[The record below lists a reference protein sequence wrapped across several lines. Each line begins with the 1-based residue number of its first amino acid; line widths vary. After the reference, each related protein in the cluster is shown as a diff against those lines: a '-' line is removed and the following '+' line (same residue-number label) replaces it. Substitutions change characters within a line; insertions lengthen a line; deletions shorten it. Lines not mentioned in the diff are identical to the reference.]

1 MNRSNFYI
9 FMYASVMVIIVAAI
23 LSLAATGL
31 KPLQDK
37 NEEIAKKLD
46 ILNTVRQGLEAGD
59 AESKNLY
66 VEAEYEKFITESFVI
81 NSKGERVDAVDAF
94 SINLKK
100 ENAKAVEERTL
111 PVYVCTQQDGSKNFI
126 FPVLGNG
133 LWGPLWGYVAMNED
147 LVSIYGVVF
156 DHKGE
161 TPGLGAEI
169 NTDAFQDQFRDKLI
183 FDSSG
188 SFTSIL
194 VNKAGIQETENSVDA
209 ISGGT
214 ITSKGLEQ
222 MLYDCLSVYET
233 FINQQK

>member
-1 MNRSNFYI
+1 MNRSNLYI

-31 KPLQDK
+31 KPFQEK

-46 ILNTVRQGLEAGD
+46 ILNTVGQGMEAAD
-59 AESKNLY
+59 AELKNDY
-66 VEAEYEKFITESFVI
+66 VEAEYDKFITESFVI
-81 NSKGERVDAVDAF
+81 NSKGDRIDGIDAF
-94 SINLKK
+94 TVDLKK
-100 ENAKAVEERTL
+100 ENVKAAEERTL
-111 PVYVCTQQDGSKNFI
+111 PVYVCTQKGGNKNFI
-126 FPVLGNG
+126 FPVLGKG
-133 LWGPLWGYVAMNED
+133 LWGPIWGFIALND
-147 LVSIYGVVF
+147 DFVSIAGVVF

-169 NTDAFQDQFRDKLI
+169 NTDQFQDQFKNKKI

-194 VNKAGIQETENSVDA
+194 VNKAGIPETDNSVDA

-214 ITSKGLEQ
+214 ITSKGLEA
-222 MLYDCLSVYET
+222 MLFDCLSVYES

>member
-31 KPLQDK
+31 KPLQEK

-46 ILNTVRQGLEAGD
+46 ILNTVRQGLEAAD
-59 AESKNLY
+59 AESKNEY

-81 NSKGERVDAVDAF
+81 NSKGGRVDAIEAF
-94 SINLKK
+94 SIDLKK
-100 ENAKAVEERTL
+100 ENAKAIEERTL
-111 PVYVCTQQDGSKNFI
+111 PVYVCTQQDGNKNFV

-133 LWGPLWGYVAMNED
+133 LWGPIWGYVALNQD
-147 LVSIYGVVF
+147 LISVFGVVF

-169 NTDAFQDQFRDKLI
+169 NTDMFQDQFKDKLI
-183 FDSSG
+183 FDASG

-194 VNKAGIQETENSVDA
+194 VNKAGIPETENSVDA

-214 ITSKGLEQ
+214 ITSKGLEE
-222 MLYDCLSVYET
+222 MLFDCLSVYET